1 MYSESVGESYFYNS
15 HGLKLSQKSNYY
27 YFLLGVA
34 AKSGEETKTGY
45 ELFLDCDFDKFNPDE
60 LVKKAVKTALDKF
73 GGTQCKAGKYPTVLH
88 SDIMSALLSVLFV
101 RTIMYAALR
110 VIYFYLGNLMAFKT
124 LPNVLNY
131 YILFPLVLIAVIAA
145 VTAIVL
151 KKVNSVELWRIR
163 ND

>member
-1 MYSESVGESYFYNS
+1 MM
-15 HGLKLSQKSNYY
+15 
-27 YFLLGVA
+27 A
-34 AKSGEETKTGY
+34 
-45 ELFLDCDFDKFNPDE
+45 
-60 LVKKAVKTALDKF
+60 LV
-73 GGTQCKAGKYPTVLH
+73 TVLYL
-88 SDIMSALLSVLFV
+88 SVSILDEVPEIALLKCSGFGTGSIKAWQLLRVLIILIMSALLSVLFV
-101 RTIMYAALR
+101 RTVMYAALR

-131 YILFPLVLIAVIAA
+131 YILFPLALIAVIAA